1 MYAMEQPK
9 SIMPARV
16 HSIEDLIG
24 PEATEEGSDEE
35 LVGTALGANG
45 TIHLNKAL
53 RANPLATAYMPLP
66 ELRKIASQFADTIP
80 DHKFSPAEVQGFL
93 LTRKTDPH
101 KALAEVGKWRDSL
114 LENKASKTKVLAV
127 Q

>member
-9 SIMPARV
+9 PIVPARV

-24 PEATEEGSDEE
+24 PEAVKETTSDE
-35 LVGTALGANG
+35 LVGTTLGANG
-45 TIHLNKAL
+45 TVPLNKAL
-53 RANPLATAYMPLP
+53 RVSPLSTAHMPLP
-66 ELRKIASQFADTIP
+66 ELRKIASKFADLIP

-101 KALAEVGKWRDSL
+101 KALAEVGNWRDSL